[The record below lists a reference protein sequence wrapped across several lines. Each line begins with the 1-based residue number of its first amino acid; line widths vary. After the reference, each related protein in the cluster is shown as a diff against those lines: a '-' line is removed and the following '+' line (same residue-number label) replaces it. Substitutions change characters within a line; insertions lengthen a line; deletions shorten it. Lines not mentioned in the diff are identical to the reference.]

1 MVKIKVGVLALQGDV
16 AEHAR
21 MLSKIDL
28 EPVPIKYI
36 HELEGIEALV
46 IPGGESTTINR
57 LADFAAAEL
66 LERIK
71 EKALKERM
79 PVYGTCMGS
88 IMLAKSVEGSDQK
101 TLSLMDITVRR
112 NAYGPQKSSF
122 EADIAIKG
130 EALPYPAVFIR
141 APQIISAGKD
151 VEILALARSQNE
163 IYMARQK
170 NLLATTFHPELTED
184 TRIHEFFKGMIEE
197 SLVKEG

>member
-1 MVKIKVGVLALQGDV
+1 MKVGVLALQGDV
-16 AEHAR
+16 AEHAS

-36 HELEGIEALV
+36 HELEGIEALI

-66 LERIK
+66 LDRIK

-101 TLSLMDITVRR
+101 TLCLMDITVRR
-112 NAYGPQKSSF
+112 NAYGPQKASF
-122 EADIAIKG
+122 EADIAIRG

-151 VEILALARSQNE
+151 VEILARGENE
-163 IYMARQK
+163 IFMARQK

-184 TRIHEFFKGMIEE
+184 TRVHEFFKGMIEE
-197 SLVKEG
+197 ILVKEG